1 MYDFYYFALLPESA
15 NKQSLEFNVT
25 LVDDDPLFI
34 ETMKDYLA
42 SMNITDVKSFTS
54 GEDFLSVLKPG
65 DRRFVIC
72 DFDFGAANRM
82 NGGQVLEA
90 VKKVDPNMPVV
101 ILSAQDKL
109 PIALDMLKRG
119 ALDYVIKGNETSF
132 STVLTSLLKT
142 NEIYRLK
149 KDRKDF
155 VTLGVVGTLLF
166 VILLVISFFYR

>member
-1 MYDFYYFALLPESA
+1 MYDFYYFALLPENA
-15 NKQSLEFNVT
+15 NAQKLEFKVT
-25 LVDDDPLFI
+25 LVDDEPFFL

-42 SMNITDVKSFTS
+42 SMNVKEVDCFSS
-54 GEDFLSVLKPG
+54 GEDFLSALKQG

-72 DFDFGAANRM
+72 DYDFGAANKM

-90 VKKVDPNMPVV
+90 VKKTDPNMPFVM
-101 ILSAQDKL
+101 LSAQDKL
-109 PIALDMLKRG
+109 PIALEMLKKG

-149 KDRKDF
+149 KDKRDF
-155 VTLGVVGTLLF
+155 LTLGVIGLVLF
-166 VILLVISFFYR
+166 TALLVISFFYR

>member
-15 NKQSLEFNVT
+15 NKQSLEFKVT
-25 LVDDDPLFI
+25 LVDDEPLFL

-42 SMNITDVKSFTS
+42 SMNVTEVESFNS
-54 GEDFLSVLKPG
+54 GEEFLSTLKAG

-72 DFDFGAANRM
+72 DFDFGAPDRM

-90 VKKVDPNMPVV
+90 VKKVDPNMPIL

-109 PIALDMLKRG
+109 PIALEMLKRG

-149 KDRKDF
+149 KDKKDF
-155 VTLGVVGTLLF
+155 VTLGVIGVMLFVTLL
-166 VILLVISFFYR
+166 VVSFFYR